1 MVFHTFS
8 QMKKKKKK
16 SPIHMHQNWALHHH
30 SFLSSSSSSSS
41 KKSFGFVMMSSQ
53 LSIFSWNV
61 SSYFPFGNSWII
73 HAYEGKKKKRVR
85 YHFGQCRWLR
95 EVFFF
100 FSSRTP
106 IKNLILKVHLCERKY
121 SSKKVEYE
129 FFCEKKYYNKKFK
142 LL

>member
-1 MVFHTFS
+1 MFPLIFPLETAELFTL
-8 QMKKKKKK
+8 MKEKKKKE
-16 SPIHMHQNWALHHH
+16 SDITSDSA
-30 SFLSSSSSSSS
+30 
-41 KKSFGFVMMSSQ
+41 G
-53 LSIFSWNV
+53 
-61 SSYFPFGNSWII
+61 GC
-73 HAYEGKKKKRVR
+73 VR
-85 YHFGQCRWLR
+85 
-95 EVFFF
+95 FF